1 MIRFISSS
9 IRQNCRISRNAYR
22 LDRRDPD
29 SGIGDCLPVAVASRF
44 IALISKDFRFDR
56 PEDYSLFVCLFLHV
70 VISMISFFFLLL
82 GCSKFRPNFDAIG
95 KNAVSRERE
104 SFIKIIYQFKIWNQ
118 IWIGSGFQR
127 AIFSLYYLEKKGKR
141 DLKFIATKDC
151 VSYGKFILR
160 STSQG
165 GKRKELIILFL
176 REKRSKM
183 DGRTFYLFLRND
195 RSFLRPTF
203 TIAEESIPE
212 ESCESKE
219 SFTSLMRI

>member
-56 PEDYSLFVCLFLHV
+56 PEDYSLFVCLFVPSCRDFDDFL
-70 VISMISFFFLLL
+70 FFFLL

-104 SFIKIIYQFKIWNQ
+104 FYQELGNLKIWNQ
-118 IWIGSGFQR
+118 IGSGFQR

>member
-1 MIRFISSS
+1 
-9 IRQNCRISRNAYR
+9 
-22 LDRRDPD
+22 
-29 SGIGDCLPVAVASRF
+29 
-44 IALISKDFRFDR
+44 
-56 PEDYSLFVCLFLHV
+56 
-70 VISMISFFFLLL
+70 MISFFFLLL

-104 SFIKIIYQFKIWNQ
+104 KVLLRGLPGNLKIWNQ
-118 IWIGSGFQR
+118 IWIGSSFQR

-151 VSYGKFILR
+151 VSYGKFIFR

-183 DGRTFYLFLRND
+183 DGRTLYLFLRND

-203 TIAEESIPE
+203 TIAEESISE